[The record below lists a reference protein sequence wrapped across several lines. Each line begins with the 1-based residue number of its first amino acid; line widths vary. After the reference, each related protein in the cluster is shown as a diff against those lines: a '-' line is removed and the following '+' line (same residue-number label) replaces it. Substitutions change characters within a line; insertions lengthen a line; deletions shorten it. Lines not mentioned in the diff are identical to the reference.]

1 VVVVVEEEAGIDG
14 GGRDRESAVST
25 AVAVTGRVKSGGDLE
40 SSRDLE
46 SFGMISEMTRGGILF
61 IGSKISAAVLV

>member
-1 VVVVVEEEAGIDG
+1 VVVVAEEEAGIEG
-14 GGRDRESAVST
+14 GGGDRESAVST
-25 AVAVTGRVKSGGDLE
+25 AVAVIGRVKSGGDLE

-46 SFGMISEMTRGGILF
+46 SFGMKSEMTRGGILF